1 MPEIDAVRSDL
12 WRALS
17 SPGSQSLRKR
27 CLLYV
32 LALVLPLAV
41 LWFRAHWPVPLDQH
55 RMLILF
61 VPFLLLEALL
71 GGLGPAL
78 VATGFTAL
86 ITCWFVLPPVG
97 QWAIESS
104 RDVLQWTALVLSG
117 AIAGG
122 LGELA
127 RRFRCRAADHRRA
140 AEAANQALRRNDRQL
155 RMAELGAW
163 LGFWEFDVASGAL
176 WMSPACEALYGV
188 APGTLRDQAQ
198 WRACIHPDDYGLVDT
213 QLAGA
218 LAGAL
223 IDAEFRVCWPDG
235 SVHWLYA
242 RGSAERDADGEV
254 VKLTG
259 IDQDITGRK
268 RAEAE
273 IRRSEQRLI
282 LAQEGAQIGMWE
294 LDLVTGQLHWSR
306 QCERLYGVPPDSI
319 RNNEDWLQLVHQD
332 DLPSIEAQWG
342 TVRRGE
348 PFEVAFRIRRPSGE
362 TRWIVSKGRASYDD
376 AGNALRLYGINQD
389 VTDRKLADARLQERE
404 QMLAESQ
411 RIARIGSW
419 RWELQGP
426 IVWTEET
433 YRIYGVDRDRFVP
446 TVEALLELAH
456 PDDRQILS
464 DWINDCAAGK
474 PAPDFDFRAIHPDG
488 NVRFLNARGELL
500 RNADGTPL
508 RMVGTV
514 QDITD
519 RVRLQDAIS
528 ASAKEFRQLAEAMPQ
543 IVWVTRTDGWNTY
556 LNRQWVDYTGL
567 SFEESRGHA
576 WITPFHPDDKQRAW
590 DAWRNAIEHNAEY
603 ALECRLRRLDGVYR
617 WWLIRGVPVVDA
629 GGTILKWFG
638 TCTDIED
645 LKQREAA
652 VLASEARR
660 QFALE
665 TLGAGEWE
673 LNLTTQAA
681 VRSLRHDQIFGYD
694 HLLPDWTYDRFL
706 SHVVPED
713 RERVDQLFRQ
723 AVQDRTRWEFEC
735 RIRWPDGEMRWIH
748 ACGSPRTSMSGE
760 PTLVGIVRDIT
771 VEKLAAAE
779 LDRMRLLMAE
789 GERIARFG
797 SWEFFVASETINWS
811 DEEFRIYGMDPA
823 GPCPVYQ
830 AMLRERIH
838 PDDAERLDLEFRQA
852 LALSA
857 PVELEHRIVRPD
869 GTVRE
874 VQDLARPY
882 FDEAGMLVKYVGV
895 TLDVTERKHQDQQ
908 LRDRELRLRAVL
920 DGARDGI
927 LMADAATRRFVDAN
941 PAICAMLGYQCE
953 DLLTMTP
960 ADIHPVD
967 ALPQVLDIFDRMAR
981 GELIAGEDV
990 PVLRKDGTVFS
1001 ADISAT
1007 VLEIEGEHYLAGFFR
1022 DITARKQA
1030 EQELE
1035 AHRHHLEEL
1044 VAQRTEALQR
1054 ANEEIEQARER
1065 AEAATRAKSAFL
1077 ANMSHEIRTP
1087 MNAILG
1093 LTHLIRRDQTDPDQR
1108 ARLGKIEGAG
1118 RHLLSIINDILDIS
1132 KIEAGRLELE
1142 EVNFPLGAVLD
1153 HVRSLV
1159 MEQARDKNLVV
1170 ELDRDHVPLWLRG
1183 DPTRLRQ
1190 ALLNYASNAVKF
1202 TERGVVTIRALL
1214 LEDDGESLLIRFEVE
1229 DTGAGIPPD
1238 KLDRLFQ
1245 EFEQADAS
1253 TTRRHG
1259 GTGLGLAITR
1269 RLADLMGG
1277 HAGVESSP
1285 GQGSTFWFVVRL
1297 QRGQAGAPLSEGIVS
1312 ASDQATLQARHAGA
1326 RVLLAEDDAINQ
1338 EVALELLR
1346 TAALVVEVAENGQQA
1361 VDKVLAQA
1369 YDLILMD
1376 VQMPV
1381 MDGLE
1386 ATRIIRSFP
1395 DRATIP
1401 ILAMTANAFEED
1413 RRDCLDA
1420 GMDDFVAKPVDPEIL
1435 YAVLLKW
1442 LPPASGTDSIERAA
1456 APIEPQ
1462 VADTLRALREIP
1474 GLDAE
1479 RGMQAV
1485 CGKQATYLRLL
1496 GLLVE
1501 KHGHDADHL
1510 LAASRNG
1517 DFAEVGR
1524 LAHALKGAAG
1534 NLGALRVMELAESV
1548 NAGTRQGLS
1557 AAEMGDRCLE
1567 LAAALSQLIAGLRQ
1581 VLVKPAGR
1589 TP

>member
-198 WRACIHPDDYGLVDT
+198 WRACIHPDDWGLVDT

-235 SVHWLYA
+235 TVHWLYA
-242 RGSAERDADGEV
+242 RGNADRDVDGKV
-254 VKLTG
+254 VKLAG
-259 IDQDITGRK
+259 IDQDITARKRAEQALLRAAEANRLFLRNAADGIHILDAAGYLIEVSDAFCAMLGYAREELLGLHVSRWEAQFTDSELRARIRKELERPRRWTFETRHRRRDGTVLDVEITATAIDLGEQKVLFTSARDITNRK

-273 IRRSEQRLI
+273 TRRSEQRLI
-282 LAQEGAQIGMWE
+282 LAQEGAQVGMWE
-294 LDLVTGQLHWSR
+294 LDLITGRLQWSR

-319 RNNEDWLQLVHQD
+319 RNNEDWLRLVHPD
-332 DLPSIEAQWG
+332 DLPLIEAQWEP
-342 TVRRGE
+342 VKRAE
-348 PFEVAFRIRRPSGE
+348 PFEVEFRIRRPSGE
-362 TRWIVSKGRASYDD
+362 IRWIVSKGRASCDD
-376 AGNALRLYGINQD
+376 AGNALRLCGINQD
-389 VTDRKLADARLQERE
+389 ITDRKLANARLQERE

-419 RWELQGP
+419 RWDLQGP

-446 TVEALLELAH
+446 TVESLLELAH

-464 DWINDCAAGK
+464 DWITDCAAGK
-474 PAPDFDFRAIHPDG
+474 PAPEFDFRAVRPDG
-488 NVRFLNARGELL
+488 SIRHLCGRGELI
-500 RNADGTPL
+500 RTADGTPL
-508 RMVGTV
+508 YMVGTA

-528 ASAKEFRQLAEAMPQ
+528 ASEQEFRLLAEAMPQ
-543 IVWVTRTDGWNTY
+543 IVWVTRPDGWNTY

-567 SFEESRGHA
+567 SFEESRGHG

-590 DAWRNAIEHNAEY
+590 DAWRNAVEHNAEY
-603 ALECRLRRLDGVYR
+603 ALECRLRRFDGAYR

-652 VLASEARR
+652 VLESEARR
-660 QFALE
+660 QFALD

-673 LNLTTQAA
+673 LNLTTRAA
-681 VRSLRHDQIFGYD
+681 VHSLRHDQIFGYGD
-694 HLLPDWTYDRFL
+694 LLASWTYDRFL
-706 SHVVPED
+706 THVVPED
-713 RERVDQLFRQ
+713 RQRVDRLFRQ
-723 AVQDRTRWEFEC
+723 ALQDESRWEFQC
-735 RIRWPDGEMRWIH
+735 RICRADGEMRWIH
-748 ACGSPRTSMSGE
+748 ACGSPRTSVSGE

-811 DEEFRIYGMDPA
+811 DEEYRIYGMDPA

-830 AMLRERIH
+830 IMLRDRIH
-838 PDDAERLDLEFRQA
+838 PDDAERLDREFRRA
-852 LALSA
+852 LSLSA

-874 VQDLARPY
+874 VRDLARPY
-882 FDEAGMLVKYVGV
+882 SDETGQLVKYVGV
-895 TLDVTERKHQDQQ
+895 TLDITEQKQQDQR
-908 LRDRELRLRAVL
+908 LRDRELRLRAL
-920 DGARDGI
+920 LEGARDGI
-927 LMADAATRRFVDAN
+927 LMAEAGSRRFVDAN
-941 PAICAMLGYQCE
+941 PAICAMLGYE
-953 DLLTMTP
+953 RLELLELTP
-960 ADIHPVD
+960 LDIHPAA
-967 ALPQVLDIFDRMAR
+967 ALPSVLETFDRMAA
-981 GELIAGEDV
+981 GELTLGEDL

-1007 VLEIEGEHYLAGFFR
+1007 PLEIEGEYYLAGFFR

-1054 ANEEIEQARER
+1054 ANSEIEQARER

-1170 ELDRDHVPLWLRG
+1170 EVDSDDVPLWLRG

-1269 RLADLMGG
+1269 RLAHLMGG
-1277 HAGVESSP
+1277 HAGVESEP
-1285 GQGSTFWFVVRL
+1285 GRGSTFWFVVRL
-1297 QRGQAGAPLSEGIVS
+1297 QRGQVGAPLSEGIAS
-1312 ASDQATLQARHAGA
+1312 ASAQATLQACHAGA

-1346 TAALVVEVAENGQQA
+1346 GTALVVEVAENGRQA

-1369 YDLILMD
+1369 YDLIL
-1376 VQMPV
+1376 
-1381 MDGLE
+1381 
-1386 ATRIIRSFP
+1386 
-1395 DRATIP
+1395 
-1401 ILAMTANAFEED
+1401 
-1413 RRDCLDA
+1413 
-1420 GMDDFVAKPVDPEIL
+1420 
-1435 YAVLLKW
+1435 
-1442 LPPASGTDSIERAA
+1442 
-1456 APIEPQ
+1456 
-1462 VADTLRALREIP
+1462 
-1474 GLDAE
+1474 
-1479 RGMQAV
+1479 
-1485 CGKQATYLRLL
+1485 
-1496 GLLVE
+1496 
-1501 KHGHDADHL
+1501 
-1510 LAASRNG
+1510 
-1517 DFAEVGR
+1517 
-1524 LAHALKGAAG
+1524 
-1534 NLGALRVMELAESV
+1534 
-1548 NAGTRQGLS
+1548 
-1557 AAEMGDRCLE
+1557 
-1567 LAAALSQLIAGLRQ
+1567 
-1581 VLVKPAGR
+1581 
-1589 TP
+1589 